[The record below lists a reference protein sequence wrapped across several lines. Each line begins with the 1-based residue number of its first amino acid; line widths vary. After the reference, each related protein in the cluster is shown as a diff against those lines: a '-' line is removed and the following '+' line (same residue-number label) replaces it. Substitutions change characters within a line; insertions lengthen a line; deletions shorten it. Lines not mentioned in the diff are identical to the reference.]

1 MYSLVYPLLSRHKF
15 TLAGCTAILLWSCIV
30 AFIRNVSEQLG
41 PIGGAALIYTVSSVL
56 LAIFV
61 GLPNPKR
68 FSLRYLLIGGGLFV
82 AYEMF
87 LSLALGMVNSRHQ
100 AVEMGVIN
108 YLWPCL
114 TVLLAVVVSKKP
126 VSPLL
131 YPAMALS
138 FFGVA
143 WTVSGDEGLSIA
155 QLAANVASNPVSYTL
170 AFVGAFLWAVYCN
183 LTKRLAK
190 GENGITWFF
199 IGTAIALWI
208 KYLLSNEPPMV
219 WTWQAGI
226 DLMLAATVMGA
237 GYALWNI
244 AIIGGNMVMLATF
257 SYFTPIFSTFLS
269 AILLDIELTATF
281 WQGVVMVTIASLSC
295 WWLTRK
301 Q

>member
-1 MYSLVYPLLSRHKF
+1 MLSTHKF

-30 AFIRNVSEQLG
+30 AFIRNVTEQLG
-41 PIGGAALIYTVSSVL
+41 PIGGAAMIYTVSSVF
-56 LAIFV
+56 LALFI

-68 FSLRYLLIGGGLFV
+68 FSLKYLLIGGGLFV
-82 AYEMF
+82 AYEMC
-87 LSLALGMVNSRHQ
+87 LSLALGMANSRHQ

-114 TVLLAVVVSKKP
+114 TVLLAVIVSKKP
-126 VSPLL
+126 VNPLL

-143 WTVSGDEGLSIA
+143 WTVSGDEGLSVA
-155 QLAANVASNPVSYTL
+155 LLAANVASNPVSYSL
-170 AFVGAFLWAVYCN
+170 AFVGAFLWAIYCN

-199 IGTAIALWI
+199 IGTAIALWV
-208 KYLLSNEPPMV
+208 KYLLSNEPPMA
-219 WTWQAGI
+219 WTLQAGI
-226 DLMLAATVMGA
+226 DLMLAASVMGA

-269 AILLDIELTATF
+269 AILLDIELTTSF
-281 WQGVVMVTIASLSC
+281 WQGVVMVTVASLSC

>member
-1 MYSLVYPLLSRHKF
+1 MLSRHKF

>member
-1 MYSLVYPLLSRHKF
+1 MFSTHKF
-15 TLAGCTAILLWSCIV
+15 TLAGCIAILLWSSIV
-30 AFIRNVSEQLG
+30 AFIRNVAEQLG
-41 PIGGAALIYTVSSVL
+41 PIGGAAMIYTVSSLL
-56 LAIFV
+56 LALFV

-68 FSLRYLLIGGGLFV
+68 FSLKYLLIGGGLFV
-82 AYEMF
+82 AYEMC
-87 LSLALGMVNSRHQ
+87 LSLALGMANSRHQ

-114 TVLLAVVVSKKP
+114 TVLLAVVVSNKP
-126 VSPLL
+126 ISPLL

-143 WTVSGDEGLSIA
+143 WTVSGDEGLSLA
-155 QLAANVASNPVSYTL
+155 QLAENVASNPVSYAL
-170 AFVGAFLWAVYCN
+170 AFVGAFLWAIYCN
-183 LTKRLAK
+183 LTKRLAN
-190 GENGITWFF
+190 GENAITWFF

-208 KYLLSNEPPMV
+208 KYLISNEPPMV
-219 WTWQAGI
+219 WTMQAGI
-226 DLMLAATVMGA
+226 DLLLAATVMGA

-244 AIIGGNMVMLATF
+244 AIIGGNMVLLATM

-269 AILLDIELTATF
+269 AFLLDIELTATF
-281 WQGVVMVTIASLSC
+281 WQGVVMVTFASLSC